1 MSSHLLEEFRFG
13 DRRVTIGCDAYWDLV
28 FPRPERFCEWLLAN
42 DGWRDLDE
50 ACVPLHPDHVE
61 MLAEW
66 AVKEAEKLPPEL
78 RQPVDGTVRS
88 FGTLLRYLAGAFSWK
103 AANHRLEKAL
113 NQYEDEAPTIETI
126 ETIETEEAVR
136 EAGKALI
143 DAALEYPPPYRDG
156 MVRRSLAWADFVDR
170 CWVQGLNIPPPW
182 CRPARR
188 KTEG

>member
-13 DRRVTIGCDAYWDLV
+13 DRHVTISCDEYWDLV
-28 FPRPERFCEWLLAN
+28 FPWPELFCEWLLAN
-42 DGWRDLDE
+42 GGWRNLDE
-50 ACVPLHPDHVE
+50 ACWPLHPDHVQ

-66 AVKEAEKLPPEL
+66 AMKKAAKLPPEL
-78 RQPVDGTVRS
+78 RQPVDGTVRD
-88 FGTLLRYLAGAFSWK
+88 FGTLLRYLAAAFSWK
-103 AANHRLEKAL
+103 AANHRLEQAL
-113 NQYEDEAPTIETI
+113 NQYDESAPTIA
-126 ETIETEEAVR
+126 TEEAVR

-170 CWVQGLNIPPPW
+170 RWVQGLNIPPPW